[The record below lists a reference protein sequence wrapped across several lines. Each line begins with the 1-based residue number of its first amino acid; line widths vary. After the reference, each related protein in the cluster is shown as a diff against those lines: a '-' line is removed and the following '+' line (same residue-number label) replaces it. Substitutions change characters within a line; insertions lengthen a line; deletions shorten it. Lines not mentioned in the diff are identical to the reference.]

1 MYLSEPFTRM
11 QAWIDLLLLANHK
24 KGFFYVRGNKI
35 VIGRGQIGTSSRTL
49 ACRWQ
54 WSRGKVERFL
64 KELEDSRQIKPQKNN
79 VTTLISICNYEEYQ
93 SPEPQ
98 IEPLKSRRQTT
109 DRPQTG
115 LNKNDKNV
123 KNDKNNIEGENSE
136 TAKQFTPPSIED
148 VQSFISE
155 KEYSVNAKSFISF
168 YTSKN
173 WYIGENKMRDW
184 KAAIVTW
191 EERPNSDFK
200 KDPHPFV
207 AHNINKKK
215 YGEY

>member
-1 MYLSEPFTRM
+1 
-11 QAWIDLLLLANHK
+11 
-24 KGFFYVRGNKI
+24 
-35 VIGRGQIGTSSRTL
+35 
-49 ACRWQ
+49 
-54 WSRGKVERFL
+54 
-64 KELEDSRQIKPQKNN
+64 
-79 VTTLISICNYEEYQ
+79 
-93 SPEPQ
+93 
-98 IEPLKSRRQTT
+98 
-109 DRPQTG
+109 
-115 LNKNDKNV
+115 
-123 KNDKNNIEGENSE
+123 